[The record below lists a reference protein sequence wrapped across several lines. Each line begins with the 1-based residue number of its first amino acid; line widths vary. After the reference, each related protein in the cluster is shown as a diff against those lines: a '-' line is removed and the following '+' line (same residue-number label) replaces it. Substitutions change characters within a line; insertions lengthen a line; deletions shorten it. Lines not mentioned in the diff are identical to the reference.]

1 MCFQLLYFNSIKYS
15 LSHPEG
21 QGKVVASVLWVQF
34 IEVKRVRV
42 EVVDEG
48 AEGHPIVPTCAEVL
62 DLYSL

>member
-1 MCFQLLYFNSIKYS
+1 M
-15 LSHPEG
+15 
-21 QGKVVASVLWVQF
+21 ASVLRVQL
-34 IEVKRVRV
+34 IEVKRIRV